1 MAIRIRLQDGS
12 EILVQATLDQLHHAF
27 RRAIAKNEVLEI
39 EGPDGNVIAV
49 NPQQIQYF
57 REDPA
62 AAEGLADQFPA
73 PALAH

>member
-12 EILVQATLDQLHHAF
+12 EILVQATLDQWHHAF
-27 RRAIAKNEVLEI
+27 RKALAKNEVLEV
-39 EGPDGNVIAV
+39 ESPDGNVIAV

-62 AAEGLADQFPA
+62 AAQDLAEQFRS

>member
-12 EILVQATLDQLHHAF
+12 ELLVQATLDQLHHAF
-27 RRAIAKNEVLEI
+27 RKALAKNEVLEV
-39 EGPDGNVIAV
+39 EDPDGNVIAV

-57 REDPA
+57 REDPEA
-62 AAEGLADQFPA
+62 AGDLAEQFPE

>member
-12 EILVQATLDQLHHAF
+12 EILVQATLDQWHHAF
-27 RRAIAKNEVLEI
+27 RKALAKNEVLEV

-57 REDPA
+57 IEDPA
-62 AAEGLADQFPA
+62 AAHGLAERLA
-73 PALAH
+73 TPALAR